1 VTTSLFPSTGAQH
14 ALLRRHLRSHR
25 ERISQTWR
33 HALTCADDDASERG
47 QLHRQLPELLDQ
59 VIAAC
64 MAAPFNP
71 VFAQAIG
78 AAPADLCGSRPE
90 ALGATQTVLAQELIA
105 GVPEAGRAVLQPR
118 VAALLGALATGFA
131 RQMRVWPPPP
141 PITVTFRPHVDT
153 TNYRM
158 LIEHIPAITYIA
170 AFDESSS
177 TIYTSPQIASML
189 DFSQAEWMSDH
200 TRWLTQIHPDDRA
213 RVLAEL
219 ERIHDGG
226 LPRPCEY
233 RMLTRDQRVVWFL
246 DDAAI
251 MRDAHNRPLYLYGVM
266 SDITRRKR
274 MEAELADARRRLAEG
289 QDAERSRL
297 ARELHDN
304 AVQQLLYIGRLL
316 DQRQRSLAEG
326 WTFEAEVVTHAV
338 ALEAIRGEVL
348 AVARQLRTVIS
359 ELRPAGL
366 DDLGLTIALEGYVAR
381 LWRED
386 GPDLPQLTL
395 DLDQSGLALP
405 RSIALCLFRVA
416 QEALRNAISHAR
428 AQQVTLRMRLSPEEA
443 LVTVQDDGRGFRTPV
458 DLSAFALADHVGLI
472 GIAERV
478 AGVGGELA
486 IETQPDAGTTVSVRV
501 PLGSNE
507 DYHEQAN
514 PNSAGR

>member
-1 VTTSLFPSTGAQH
+1 
-14 ALLRRHLRSHR
+14 
-25 ERISQTWR
+25 
-33 HALTCADDDASERG
+33 
-47 QLHRQLPELLDQ
+47 
-59 VIAAC
+59 
-64 MAAPFNP
+64 
-71 VFAQAIG
+71 
-78 AAPADLCGSRPE
+78 
-90 ALGATQTVLAQELIA
+90 VLAQELIA
-105 GVPEAGRAVLQPR
+105 GVPEAGLAALQPR

-131 RQMRVWPPPP
+131 CQMRAWPPPP

-153 TNYRM
+153 TDYRV

-170 AFDESSS
+170 AFDETSS
-177 TIYTSPQIASML
+177 TIYTSPQIAAIL
-189 DFSQAEWMSDH
+189 GFSQAEWMADH

-233 RMLTRDQRVVWFL
+233 RMLTRDRRVVWFL

-266 SDITRRKR
+266 SDITQRKR
-274 MEAELADARRRLAEG
+274 MEADLADARRRLAEG
-289 QDAERSRL
+289 QDAERARL
-297 ARELHDN
+297 ARELHDD
-304 AVQQLLYIGRLL
+304 AVQQLLYIGGLI
-316 DQRQRSLAEG
+316 DQSQRTLAEG
-326 WTFEAEVVTHAV
+326 WTSEAEVVSHAV

-348 AVARQLRTVIS
+348 SVARQLRTVIS

-381 LWRED
+381 LRHEG
-386 GPDLPQLTL
+386 GPDLPQLEL

-405 RSIALCLFRVA
+405 RPIALCLFRVA
-416 QEALRNAISHAR
+416 QESLRNAISHAH
-428 AQQVTLRMRLSPEEA
+428 AQQVTLRMRLSPEQA
-443 LVTVQDDGRGFRTPV
+443 LLSVQDDGCGFRAPV

-478 AGVGGELA
+478 AGVGGEVA
-486 IETQPDAGTTVSVRV
+486 IETQPGVGTTVSVRV

-507 DYHEQAN
+507 ECN
-514 PNSAGR
+514 G